1 MRIAG
6 KARSELLGNTPVR
19 IIPSGDSRITLRVQA
34 QGGDVCYKLDGD
46 NTPVNGF
53 ILPENET
60 LDINIS
66 ETEIIYMWSAGDS
79 DCRIV
84 IQDYQPNGH

>member
-1 MRIAG
+1 MRVIGHARG
-6 KARSELLGNTPVR
+6 KILGDNPVR
-19 IIPSGDSRITLRVQA
+19 ITPSGDRRVTLRVQA

-46 NTPVNGF
+46 STPVNGF

-66 ETEIIYMWSAGDS
+66 EMEVIYMWSTGDGA
-79 DCRIV
+79 CRIV
-84 IQDYQPNGH
+84 IQDYQPDGH